1 MKPNDIFRL
10 ILLAA
15 IWGGSYVF
23 IRMIVPVFGA
33 VGTMWLR
40 ILIGGL
46 ALLAYAA
53 ITRAELGLRQWWRQY
68 LLIGLMNSVIP
79 FTLISYAMKT
89 LPAGYGAI
97 LNALSPIFAA
107 IFAVFLLQEKLT
119 GLRVFGMLLSLCG
132 VAMIMNLGPVPV
144 NAEVLIAAGMSILAT
159 ISYGYISVYAKK
171 YAIGAPNM
179 GVAAGALILPAFLA
193 APVAIPFT
201 IWVQPSMTALLAL
214 AALGIFCSAIAYV
227 LYYGLVRDVGP
238 TKAISVT
245 FLIPLFGVL
254 WGALFLGER
263 FTVGAAIGGG
273 VVLLGMALVLGLLG
287 PKNKVIP

>member
-119 GLRVFGMLLSLCG
+119 GLRV
-132 VAMIMNLGPVPV
+132 
-144 NAEVLIAAGMSILAT
+144 
-159 ISYGYISVYAKK
+159 
-171 YAIGAPNM
+171 
-179 GVAAGALILPAFLA
+179 
-193 APVAIPFT
+193 
-201 IWVQPSMTALLAL
+201 
-214 AALGIFCSAIAYV
+214 
-227 LYYGLVRDVGP
+227 
-238 TKAISVT
+238 
-245 FLIPLFGVL
+245 
-254 WGALFLGER
+254 
-263 FTVGAAIGGG
+263 
-273 VVLLGMALVLGLLG
+273 
-287 PKNKVIP
+287 